1 MKNTFYILLFIL
13 LYSATSSVFAQT
25 TAINK
30 LEVLYAQGFYKKVYK
45 QAGKLM
51 DNPENDHTMLPSYYR
66 AISVLQLS
74 GDAKWAR
81 KNQSEIEQSLAALEK
96 LQSLQEGRDILEN
109 HQDEMIAL
117 KQDLTNRLESLKR
130 DNKTN
135 EADKI
140 AGIIQHYFGSIKEI
154 TDTKINIDKPV
165 VKEENFTFNSK
176 NREEIVAYAQKFI
189 GVKYSSSGESP
200 ATGFDCSGFTS
211 YVMDAYKI
219 ELPRRSADQYT
230 NAKKLKE
237 NQVKKGDLVFFDS
250 GNGVNHVGIII
261 SDEGQSPVMIHSST
275 SKGIIITDIN
285 SSEYW
290 KKRVKGYGTYLN

>member
-1 MKNTFYILLFIL
+1 MKNSFYILLFIL
-13 LYSATSSVFAQT
+13 LCSTTSTVFSQT

-51 DNPENDHTMLPSYYR
+51 DNPENDNSLLPTYYQT
-66 AISVLQLS
+66 ISALKLS
-74 GDAKWAR
+74 GDAKWA
-81 KNQSEIEQSLAALEK
+81 KKKQPIIDDALTALIK
-96 LQSLQEGRDILEN
+96 LQSLQDGRAILES
-109 HQDEMIAL
+109 HQEELLTL
-117 KQDLTNRLESLKR
+117 KQELTNQLETLKR
-130 DNKTN
+130 NKKDNK
-135 EADKI
+135 ADAI
-140 AGIIQHYFGSIKEI
+140 AQILHQYFEVDNTP
-154 TDTKINIDKPV
+154 TDTKNNSKIPTE
-165 VKEENFTFNSK
+165 KEENFTFNAK
-176 NREEIVAYAQKFI
+176 NREEIVTYAQQFI
-189 GVKYSSSGESP
+189 GIKYCSSGETP
-200 ATGFDCSGFTS
+200 ATGFDCSGFTT

-219 ELPRRSADQYT
+219 ELPRRSADQFT

-290 KKRVKGYGTYLN
+290 KKRVKGYGTYLH

>member
-1 MKNTFYILLFIL
+1 MKNSFYILLLIL
-13 LYSATSSVFAQT
+13 LCSSTSNVFSQVS
-25 TAINK
+25 AINK

-45 QAGKLM
+45 QANKLM
-51 DNPENDHTMLPSYYR
+51 DNPENDNTLLPTYYQ
-66 AISVLQLS
+66 AISVIKLS
-74 GDAKWAR
+74 GDAKWA
-81 KNQSEIEQSLAALEK
+81 KKKQPLIDDALTALIK
-96 LQSLQEGRDILEN
+96 LQSLQDGRAILESRPEELLTLKQELTN
-109 HQDEMIAL
+109 QLEAL
-117 KQDLTNRLESLKR
+117 KR
-130 DNKTN
+130 NKKEK
-135 EADKI
+135 EADNI
-140 AGIIQHYFGSIKEI
+140 VAILHQYFEADTTP
-154 TDTKINIDKPV
+154 TDTKNNSKKPSE
-165 VKEENFTFNSK
+165 KEESFTFNAK
-176 NREEIVAYAQKFI
+176 NRAEIIAYAQQFI
-189 GVKYSSSGESP
+189 GIKYCSNGETP

-211 YVMDAYKI
+211 YVMEAYKI
-219 ELPRRSADQYT
+219 ELPRRSADQYS